1 MNTPKLRPFLVKIKR
16 GPMVRLSFEV
26 MAHDS
31 IACVEQH
38 LCLCEV
44 GEKMSVEPV
53 RQEKRNA

>member
-1 MNTPKLRPFLVKIKR
+1 MNTPEFYTFVVQIKR
-16 GPMVRLSFEV
+16 GPMVRLSFEA

-31 IACVEQH
+31 VSCVEQH

-53 RQEKRNA
+53 RQETKR